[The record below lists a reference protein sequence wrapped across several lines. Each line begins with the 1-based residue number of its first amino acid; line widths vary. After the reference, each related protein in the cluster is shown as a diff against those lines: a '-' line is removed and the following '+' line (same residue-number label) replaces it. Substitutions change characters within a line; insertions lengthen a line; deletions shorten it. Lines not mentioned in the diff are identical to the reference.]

1 MPCVPMCFILKM
13 KNALIV
19 FIKNIVPGKV
29 KTRLAATVGTE
40 RAVKI
45 YKALL
50 EKTRQA
56 ALQVNADKHVFYS
69 TEINFND
76 LWDNDIFFKNIQ
88 RGNNIGERM
97 STAFFEIIPPYE
109 KVILIGGDIA
119 RVSDVIIND
128 GFEKLNTY
136 DFVLGPAH
144 DGGYYLIGMKK
155 PAPSVF
161 EKIEW
166 STENVAQKTIENIM
180 ALGKTYF
187 LLPTLSDIDYE
198 EDWVKYGWEI

>member
-1 MPCVPMCFILKM
+1 M
-13 KNALIV
+13 KSALII

-29 KTRLAATVGTE
+29 KTRLAATVGNE

-45 YKALL
+45 YEALL
-50 EKTRQA
+50 EKTRTE
-56 ALQVNADKHVFYS
+56 ALQVHSDKYVFYS

-76 LWDNDIFFKNIQ
+76 KWNNDYFMKNKQ

-97 STAFFEIIPPYE
+97 SNAFIDVMPPCE
-109 KVILIGGDIA
+109 KAILIGGDIA
-119 RVSDVIIND
+119 QISAAIIND

-155 PAPSVF
+155 PAPGVF
-161 EKIEW
+161 ENIEW
-166 STENVAQKTIENIM
+166 STKKVAEKTLENITD
-180 ALGKTYF
+180 LGKTCF

-198 EDWVKYGWEI
+198 EDWVRYGWKI